1 MIITENHPKKDFEQR
16 NIETQVKISSSNN
29 WAQDYKWYLWTVLE
43 VRQNAGF
50 NLPWTGISSRSWE
63 EE

>member
-29 WAQDYKWYLWTVLE
+29 WAQEYKWYLWTVLE
-43 VRQNAGF
+43 LRQNAGF
-50 NLPWTGISSRSWE
+50 NLPWTSISSRSWGE
-63 EE
+63 E